1 MTQTA
6 TQNEKGRNPGKSAT
20 PTTQA
25 NVNTQIVARR
35 ADGELTVDSLTI
47 AREFD
52 RNHKDVLRALD
63 SLIADGTLNGR
74 NFAPVEYADAK
85 GEQRRMIELTERGAL
100 IAMPFIGGR
109 RARDGQVRL
118 VDAFMRLREQ
128 ATRAAPLDLN
138 NPDTLRTLLQSLA
151 GQQLQLQQHVA
162 ELEPKAQ
169 AFERLGA
176 ATGSMCI
183 SVAAKSLN
191 MQPKAL
197 FMWLSQHDW
206 IYRRGA
212 TWIAYQTALDRG
224 VMEHRVTTIHR
235 DDGTEKATT
244 QARVTAKGLALLATK
259 LAEAA

>member
-35 ADGELTVDSLTI
+35 ADGELVVDSLTI
-47 AREFD
+47 AREFE

-74 NFAPVEYADAK
+74 NFAPVGYADAK
-85 GEQRRMIELTERGAL
+85 GEQRRMIELTEAGAL

-109 RARDGQVRL
+109 RAREGQVRL
-118 VDAFMRLREQ
+118 VNAFMALREQ
-128 ATRAAPLDLN
+128 AAAPLDLA

-151 GQQLQLQQHVA
+151 GQSLAQARQIA
-162 ELEPKAQ
+162 TLEPKAQ

-176 ATGSMCI
+176 ADGSLCI
-183 SVAAKSLN
+183 SDAAKSLN

-206 IYRRGA
+206 IYRRGG
-212 TWIAYQTALDRG
+212 TWISYQTALDRG
-224 VMEHRVTTIHR
+224 LMEHRVTTIHR
-235 DDGTEKATT
+235 EGSAEKATT

>member
-25 NVNTQIVARR
+25 DVNTQIVARR
-35 ADGELTVDSLTI
+35 ADGELVVASLTI

-74 NFAPVEYADAK
+74 NFAPVGYADAK
-85 GEQRRMIELTERGAL
+85 GEQRRMIELTEAGAL

-109 RARDGQVRL
+109 RAREGQVRL
-118 VDAFMRLREQ
+118 VNAFMALRES
-128 ATRAAPLDLN
+128 AAAPLDLT
-138 NPDTLRTLLQSLA
+138 NPETLRKLIQSLA
-151 GQQLQLQQHVA
+151 GQSLQLQQQVA
-162 ELEPKAQ
+162 TLEPKAQ
-169 AFERLGA
+169 ALDRLSAAAGA
-176 ATGSMCI
+176 LCI
-183 SVAAKSLN
+183 TDAAKSLKVR
-191 MQPKAL
+191 PKIL
-197 FMWLSQHDW
+197 FGWLARHHW
-206 IYRRGA
+206 IYRRGVA
-212 TWIAYQTALDRG
+212 WIAHQTALDRG
-224 VMEHRVTTIHR
+224 VMEHRVTTIQR

-244 QARVTAKGLALLATK
+244 QARVTAKGLAALAKK

>member
-1 MTQTA
+1 MQKKNARLPEGMT
-6 TQNEKGRNPGKSAT
+6 SALDS
-20 PTTQA
+20 A
-25 NVNTQIVARR
+25 DVNTQLVSRR

-85 GEQRRMIELTERGAL
+85 GEARRMIELTERGAL

-151 GQQLQLQQHVA
+151 GQSLQLQGRVA

-169 AFERLGA
+169 AFERLGSA
-176 ATGSMCI
+176 DGSLCI
-183 SVAAKSLN
+183 SDAAKSLN

-197 FMWLSQHDW
+197 FGWLSQHGW

-224 VMEHRVTTIHR
+224 VMEHRVTTINR

-244 QARVTAKGLALLATK
+244 QARLTAKGLTLLAKK